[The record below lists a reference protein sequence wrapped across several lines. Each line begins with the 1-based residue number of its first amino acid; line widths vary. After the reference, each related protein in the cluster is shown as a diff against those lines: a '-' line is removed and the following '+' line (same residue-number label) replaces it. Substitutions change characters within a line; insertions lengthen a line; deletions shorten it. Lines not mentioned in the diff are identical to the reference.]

1 MEHVLQPARMKYLQG
16 PHIKRGPG
24 RAYGPLALEVELVSA
39 SHLEKEEPNEDE
51 KKEEKQDPDLASDL
65 EEEEEVEEEEGENDL
80 GDPAVLS
87 AVHNTQ
93 KGLLSSPGIKASGVL
108 GMSPASLHFQWQPAF
123 PSASSPTKYFGPP
136 LPSPDPPLLGSPS
149 TSWPLRLSFP
159 SHLTQLHPQH
169 QRILKQQQSSQPPSS
184 PAKEPWSQQPDP
196 YANLMSQ
203 KEKDW
208 VVKVQMVQL
217 QSENPRLDDYY
228 YQEYYQ
234 KLEKKQAEEERFGR
248 KTKVESL
255 KLVTPYIQ
263 KAETYESVVRIK
275 GSLGQ
280 VAVST
285 CFSPRRAIDAVPHGT
300 QEQETGAAGSQR
312 LQVLYRIE
320 KMFLQLLEIEEGQK
334 DVTSQPCDPEQQSNQ
349 AEKLFQ
355 ALKTHEQNDLE
366 EAADGFLQVL
376 SIRKGK
382 ALVAR
387 LLPFLPQ
394 DRAVSLLLTITRH
407 LPFLV
412 RRDVAD
418 QALQLLFN
426 PLSKCIS
433 HLTFQ
438 ELLQGLQGLMELP
451 PGCSERPVTV
461 VLQNQ
466 FGISLLYTLLSHG
479 EQLVSL
485 DSSLEEPNSGRTAW
499 TDMVVLTAWEIA
511 QMPTAS
517 LAEPLAFSS
526 NLLPLFCHH
535 VDKQLVQQLEARM
548 KFVWED
554 SHNSGTPTDKPRLLA
569 LSENYEL
576 LIYEFNLKD
585 GRCDATVLYSYSEET
600 LQKLIGDQN
609 VSISLLSLRIL
620 SFHSNRS
627 LLFINKCIVLHII
640 FPERNADI
648 RVLSCFTL
656 PLPAQTVDR
665 IIDTQLCRGILFVL
679 SSLGWIYIFD
689 IVDGRHVAHV
699 DLALH
704 QEDMC
709 NEQPQEPSTISSF
722 TSLKVSQ
729 DLDVIMIVSSS
740 NTAVALNL
748 NLYFRQHPGHLL
760 CERTLEDIPIE
771 GPKGI
776 DEDDP
781 VNSEYNMKLTK
792 FSFQVDR
799 SWKAQLSSLNE
810 TIKSSRLEDYC
821 CAPWF
826 QDILHL
832 ESTESGD
839 HRTCVPSWSFIL
851 QNVMHSQYNFPQKG
865 PSKTVDP
872 GRSWKRMRISEQEE
886 PFELT
891 CVSVTG
897 FTALFTWAVERTGCT
912 IALWDLETQG
922 MQYFSLGKRCIPVD
936 SSGSQQLCLVLTEN
950 GLSLVLFGLTQE
962 EFLNRLMIHGSAST
976 VDSLCHLNGW
986 GRCSIPIHALEAGIE
1001 NRQLDTVDFFLKSKE
1016 NLLNP
1021 SSKSSVP
1028 DQFDHFPSHLYLKHV
1043 EELTPALDLLC
1054 SAIRENDSETQSKH
1068 FSEQLLNLTLSF
1080 LNKQIKEL
1088 FIHNEELD
1096 EHLQKGVNIFTSYIN
1111 ELRTFLIKFPWKLT
1125 DAVDEYD
1132 VKENVPKVKESN
1144 IWEELSVE
1152 EVIADAILNNKI
1164 PEAQTFFRINSHSAQ
1179 RLEELIKIGLDLVF
1193 DSLKKNNV
1201 KEASELLKNMGFNVK
1216 DQLLKICFYTTDKNI
1231 RDFLVDILKEKKYF
1245 SEKDKG
1251 TVEFVHQVEKF
1262 YSGSFQEN
1270 MQIQSFP
1277 RYWIREQDFFK
1288 HKSVLD
1294 SFLNYDHKDK
1304 DKLNKQGHKIVLNW
1318 AHWWHRLT
1326 QESILLPRIS
1336 PEEYKSYS
1344 PEALWRYLTAR
1355 HDWVSIILWIGEFQT
1370 QNSYASLQQ
1379 NKWPPLTTDVM
1390 DQNTCCNNYMRN
1402 AILDKL
1408 ARNGIFL
1415 TSELEDFELFLLR
1428 LNRIGGVMQDSLPV
1442 QNYKSKEGW
1451 DFHSHFILYCL
1462 EYSLQHLLYV
1472 YLDYYKLSPPN
1483 CPFLE
1488 KKELHE
1494 AHPWFEFLV
1503 QCRQVSSNLTD
1514 PKLIFQASLANA
1526 QILIPSNQASIS
1538 SMLLEGH
1545 TLLALATTMYAPG
1558 GVSQVVQNEENE
1570 NCLKKVDPQLLKMAL
1585 TPYPKLKTALFP
1597 QYTAPTVL
1605 PSDITLYHLIQ
1616 SLLPFDPSRLFGWQS
1631 ANTLAIGDAVS
1642 QLPHFSSPDLVN
1654 KYAIVE
1660 RLNFA
1665 YYLHHGRPSF
1675 AFGTFLVQELTKSKT
1690 PKQLIQ
1696 QVGNEAYV
1704 LGLSSFHIPSIGAS
1718 CVCFLELLGLDS
1730 LKLRVDMK
1738 VANIILSYKCR
1749 NEDAQYNFI
1758 RESLAEKLSKLAV
1771 GEKATT
1777 EELLILLEEAIWN
1790 NIQQQEV
1797 KRLSSESSSQWALVV
1812 QFCRLHDMKL
1822 STSYL
1827 RECAKAN
1834 DWLQFIVH
1842 SQLHNY
1848 HPEEVKSLLQ
1858 YFSPVLQD
1866 HLRLAFENLPSVSN
1880 SRMDSDQVCNKF
1892 PQELQRKK
1900 EKTDFFEILLQC
1912 SEVPNSWC
1920 WLLAEAVEQQAPIL
1934 SVLASCLQ
1942 DASAIPC
1949 LCVWI
1954 ITSVEHSVAVEAM
1967 GHIQGT
1973 IEDHTWDLEDLS
1985 VIWRTLLTRQKSKT
1999 LIRGFQLFFKDSP
2012 LLLMMEMYELC
2023 MFFKNYKEAEAKLL
2037 EFQKSLE
2044 TLETATPR
2052 VHAIIPAPWLKE
2064 HVCFLLKLMLQQCRT
2079 QYELGKLLQLFVGI
2093 QHLFSDGPDVK
2104 KLCVLSQIL
2113 KDTSITINHVIITN
2127 YSLENFQHE
2136 CKSILEKLETDGQF
2150 ALARRVAELAE
2161 LPVDN
2166 LVIEEITQEMRA
2178 LKHIDQSSLKQARI
2192 DFWKKCHEN
2201 FKKNCI
2207 SSKAAS
2213 SFFSA
2218 QAFKACECPAEKG
2231 WSNTEERHLLLT
2243 LAGHWL
2249 SQEDPVPL
2257 EELEELEK
2265 QIWLCRITQHTLRG
2279 NQEEIEPRCSQHI
2292 STSGELS
2299 FDSLA
2304 SEFSFSKLPALNTS
2318 KYLKLNGLPSKDNC
2332 ENRLDWKEQASLNF
2346 LIGHL
2351 LDDGCVHEASRICR
2365 YFHFYNQDVALALH
2379 CRALASGE
2387 ASVDDM
2393 HPEMGAL
2400 LRSAELLEEEE
2411 ETGIPLRKVQSTS
2424 SLDSQS
2430 FVMLPPSDEVV
2441 THLETLT
2448 SKCLHGKN
2456 YCRQVL
2462 CLYELAKEL
2471 GCCYTDVAAQDGEA
2485 MLRAILASQQPDRC
2499 KRAQAFISTQGLEP
2513 DTVAELVAE
2522 EVTRELLTPSEGT
2535 GHKQI
2540 TPTEESQSFL
2550 QLTTLCQDRTLLGM
2564 KLLDKI
2570 SSVPH
2575 GALSCTTE
2583 LLILAHHCF
2592 TLTCHMEGIIRV
2604 LQAARLLTDNHLA
2617 PSEEYG
2623 LVVRLLTGIG
2633 RYNEMTYIFD
2643 LLHKKHYFEVLMRKK
2658 LDPSGTLKTAL
2669 LDYIKRCRPGDS
2681 EKHNMIALCF
2691 SMCREIGENHEAAAC
2706 IQLKLIE
2713 SQPWEDSLKDGHQLK
2728 QLLLKALTLMLDAAE
2743 SYAKDSCVRQALH
2756 CHRLTKLITLQ
2767 IHFLN
2772 TGQNT
2777 MLINLGRHRL
2787 MDCIMALPRFYQAS
2801 IVAEAYDFVPDWA
2814 EILYQQVILK
2824 GDFNYLE
2831 EFKQQ
2836 RLLRSSIFEEIS
2848 MKCKHHQPTDLVV
2861 KNLKKLLTYCED
2873 VYLYYKLAYEHKFY
2887 DVVNVLLKDPQTG
2900 CCLKDM
2906 LAG

>member
-1 MEHVLQPARMKYLQG
+1 MPGTPLTQVTGSGGRIKMAAGEAAARAAGCSSCGAETMERVLPMLLVPVPVEAT
-16 PHIKRGPG
+16 G
-24 RAYGPLALEVELVSA
+24 R
-39 SHLEKEEPNEDE
+39 
-51 KKEEKQDPDLASDL
+51 
-65 EEEEEVEEEEGENDL
+65 L
-80 GDPAVLS
+80 GSRAQL
-87 AVHNTQ
+87 HREQ
-93 KGLLSSPGIKASGVL
+93 EVL
-108 GMSPASLHFQWQPAF
+108 GSL
-123 PSASSPTKYFGPP
+123 T
-136 LPSPDPPLLGSPS
+136 
-149 TSWPLRLSFP
+149 
-159 SHLTQLHPQH
+159 
-169 QRILKQQQSSQPPSS
+169 
-184 PAKEPWSQQPDP
+184 
-196 YANLMSQ
+196 
-203 KEKDW
+203 
-208 VVKVQMVQL
+208 
-217 QSENPRLDDYY
+217 
-228 YQEYYQ
+228 
-234 KLEKKQAEEERFGR
+234 
-248 KTKVESL
+248 
-255 KLVTPYIQ
+255 
-263 KAETYESVVRIK
+263 
-275 GSLGQ
+275 
-280 VAVST
+280 
-285 CFSPRRAIDAVPHGT
+285 
-300 QEQETGAAGSQR
+300 AAGS
-312 LQVLYRIE
+312 
-320 KMFLQLLEIEEGQK
+320 
-334 DVTSQPCDPEQQSNQ
+334 
-349 AEKLFQ
+349 
-355 ALKTHEQNDLE
+355 
-366 EAADGFLQVL
+366 LQVL
-376 SIRKGK
+376 SLAPGGRSGG
-382 ALVAR
+382 ACCLNG
-387 LLPFLPQ
+387 PF
-394 DRAVSLLLTITRH
+394 RH
-407 LPFLV
+407 F
-412 RRDVAD
+412 
-418 QALQLLFN
+418 
-426 PLSKCIS
+426 I
-433 HLTFQ
+433 
-438 ELLQGLQGLMELP
+438 
-451 PGCSERPVTV
+451 
-461 VLQNQ
+461 
-466 FGISLLYTLLSHG
+466 
-479 EQLVSL
+479 
-485 DSSLEEPNSGRTAW
+485 
-499 TDMVVLTAWEIA
+499 
-511 QMPTAS
+511 
-517 LAEPLAFSS
+517 
-526 NLLPLFCHH
+526 
-535 VDKQLVQQLEARM
+535 
-548 KFVWED
+548 WED
-554 SHNSGTPTDKPRLLA
+554 SHNGSSPTDKPKLLA

-576 LIYEFNLKD
+576 FIYEFNLKD
-585 GRCDATVLYSYSEET
+585 GRCDATILYSCSEET
-600 LQKLIGDQN
+600 LQKLIEDQN
-609 VSISLLSLRIL
+609 
-620 SFHSNRS
+620 
-627 LLFINKCIVLHII
+627 IN
-640 FPERNADI
+640 
-648 RVLSCFTL
+648 
-656 PLPAQTVDR
+656 
-665 IIDTQLCRGILFVL
+665 
-679 SSLGWIYIFD
+679 IFD

-709 NEQPQEPSTISSF
+709 NEQQQEPAKISSF

-729 DLDVIMIVSSS
+729 DLDVVVIVSSFNS
-740 NTAVALNL
+740 AVALNL

-771 GPKGI
+771 GPEGI

-781 VNSEYNMKLTK
+781 VNSDYNMKLTK

-810 TIKSSRLEDYC
+810 IIKSSKWEVPC

-826 QDILHL
+826 QNILHL
-832 ESTESGD
+832 ESPESGY
-839 HRTCVPSWSFIL
+839 HSTSTPGWAFIP
-851 QNVMHSQYNFPQKG
+851 QDEMHSHYKFPQKDHANTG
-865 PSKTVDP
+865 DP
-872 GRSWKRMRISEQEE
+872 GRSWKIMNISELKE
-886 PFELT
+886 PVELT
-891 CVSVTG
+891 CMSVTG
-897 FTALFTWAVERTGCT
+897 FSVLFTWAVEKMGCT
-912 IALWDLETQG
+912 IVLWDLETQG
-922 MQYFSLGKRCIPVD
+922 IQCFSLGKRCIPID
-936 SSGSQQLCLVLTEN
+936 MSGDQQLCLVLTEN
-950 GLSLVLFGLTQE
+950 GLSLILFGLTQE

-1028 DQFDHFPSHLYLKHV
+1028 DQFDDFPSHLYLRNV
-1043 EELTPALDLLC
+1043 EKLTPALDLLC
-1054 SAIRENDSETQSKH
+1054 SAIRESDSETQSKH

-1088 FIHNEELD
+1088 FVHNEELD
-1096 EHLQKGVNIFTSYIN
+1096 EHLQKGVNILTSYIN
-1111 ELRTFLIKFPWKLT
+1111 ELRTFMIKFPWKIV
-1125 DAVDEYD
+1125 DPVDEYD
-1132 VKENVPKVKESN
+1132 VSENVLKVRESDT
-1144 IWEELSVE
+1144 WEKLSIE
-1152 EVIADAILNNKI
+1152 EVIANAILNNKI
-1164 PEAQTFFRINSHSAQ
+1164 PEAQTFFRINNHSAQ
-1179 RLEELIKIGLDLVF
+1179 RLEELIRIGLNLVF
-1193 DSLKKNNV
+1193 DCLKKNNI
-1201 KEASELLKNMGFNVK
+1201 KEASELLKNMGFDVK

-1231 RDFLVDILKEKKYF
+1231 RDFLVEILKEKNYF
-1245 SEKDKG
+1245 SENEKRTID
-1251 TVEFVHQVEKF
+1251 FVHQVEKF
-1262 YSGSFQEN
+1262 YSGHFQEN
-1270 MQIQSFP
+1270 VQIQSFT
-1277 RYWIREQDFFK
+1277 RYWIKEQDFFK

-1294 SFLNYDHKDK
+1294 SLLKYDPKDK
-1304 DKLNKQGHKIVLNW
+1304 FNKQDHRIVLNW
-1318 AHWWHRLT
+1318 AQWWNQLT

-1336 PEEYKSYS
+1336 PEEYKSCS
-1344 PEALWRYLTAR
+1344 PEALWSYLTAH
-1355 HDWVSIILWIGEFQT
+1355 HDWSSISLWIEEFQA
-1370 QNSYASLQQ
+1370 QNSCVLLQQ
-1379 NKWPPLTTDVM
+1379 NKWPLLTVDVI

-1402 AILDKL
+1402 EILDQL

-1415 TSELEDFELFLLR
+1415 QSELEDFELFLLR
-1428 LNRIGGVMQDSLPV
+1428 LNRIGGVMQDALPI
-1442 QNYKSKEGW
+1442 QNYRSKEGW

-1462 EYSLQHLLYV
+1462 EHGLQYPLYV
-1472 YLDYYKLSPPN
+1472 YLDFYKLSPAN

-1494 AHPWFEFLV
+1494 THPWFEFLV

-1526 QILIPSNQASIS
+1526 QILIPSNQASVS

-1558 GVSQVVQNEENE
+1558 GVSQVVQDDENE
-1570 NCLKKVDPQLLKMAL
+1570 TCLKKVDPQLLKMAL

-1597 QYTAPTVL
+1597 QYTTSNVL
-1605 PSDITLYHLIQ
+1605 PPDITLYHLIQ
-1616 SLLPFDPSRLFGWQS
+1616 SLLPFDSSRLFGWQS

-1642 QLPHFSSPDLVN
+1642 HLPHFSSPDLVN
-1654 KYAIVE
+1654 KYAIME

-1665 YYLHHGRPSF
+1665 YYLQHGRPSF

-1704 LGLSSFHIPSIGAS
+1704 LGLSSFYIPSVGAA

-1738 VANIILSYKCR
+1738 VANIILNYKCR
-1749 NEDAQYNFI
+1749 NEDVQYSCI
-1758 RESLAEKLSKLAV
+1758 REALVEKLSKLAV
-1771 GEKATT
+1771 GEKATI
-1777 EELLILLEEAIWN
+1777 EELLILLEEGIWN
-1790 NIQQQEV
+1790 NIQQQEI
-1797 KRLSSESSSQWALVV
+1797 KRLSSESSSQWALAV
-1812 QFCRLHDMKL
+1812 QFCRLHNVKL

-1834 DWLQFIVH
+1834 DWLQFIIH
-1842 SQLHNY
+1842 SQLYNY
-1848 HPEEVKSLLQ
+1848 HPAEVKSLLQ

-1866 HLRLAFENLPSVSN
+1866 HLRLAFENLTSVSK
-1880 SRMDSDQVCNKF
+1880 SKMDSGEVCSRS
-1892 PQELQRKK
+1892 PQELQRNK
-1900 EKTDFFEILLQC
+1900 EEMADFFQVLLQC
-1912 SEVPNSWC
+1912 SEEPNPWC
-1920 WLLAEAVEQQAPIL
+1920 WLLAEAMKQQAPIL

-1942 DASAIPC
+1942 DASTIPC

-1954 ITSVEHSVAVEAM
+1954 ITSVEDSVAAEATE
-1967 GHIQGT
+1967 HIQGSVEGH
-1973 IEDHTWDLEDLS
+1973 IWDLQDLS

-2037 EFQKSLE
+2037 EFQKSFE
-2044 TLETATPR
+2044 TVETAATR
-2052 VHAIIPAPWLKE
+2052 VHTTIPAPWLRE
-2064 HVCFLLKLMLQQCRT
+2064 QVCFLLKLMLQQCGT

-2093 QHLFSDGPDVK
+2093 ENFFSDGPDVK
-2104 KLCVLSQIL
+2104 KLCVLSEIL
-2113 KDTSITINHVIITN
+2113 KDTSIAINHVIISSH
-2127 YSLENFQHE
+2127 SLENFQHE
-2136 CKSILEKLETDGQF
+2136 CTSILEKLAMEGQF

-2166 LVIEEITQEMRA
+2166 LVIEEMTQEMQT
-2178 LKHIDQSSLKQARI
+2178 LKHIDQWSLKQARI

-2201 FKKNCI
+2201 FKKNSI

-2218 QAFKACECPAEKG
+2218 QAPECPTEEG
-2231 WSNTEERHLLLT
+2231 RSSSEERHLLLT
-2243 LAGHWL
+2243 LAAHWL
-2249 SQEDPVPL
+2249 AQEDLVPVA
-2257 EELEELEK
+2257 ELEELEK
-2265 QIWLCRITQHTLRG
+2265 QIWLCRITQHTLREK
-2279 NQEEIEPRCSQHI
+2279 QEQVELGFSQQI

-2299 FDSLA
+2299 FDGIASKFSLSMLA
-2304 SEFSFSKLPALNTS
+2304 VLNTS
-2318 KYLKLNGLPSKDNC
+2318 KYLELSGFPSKETCDSG
-2332 ENRLDWKEQASLNF
+2332 LDWKEQESLNF

-2351 LDDGCVHEASRICR
+2351 LDDGFVHEASRVCR
-2365 YFHFYNQDVALALH
+2365 YFHFYNQDVALVLH

-2387 ASVDDM
+2387 ASVDDL
-2393 HPEMGAL
+2393 HPEIHAL
-2400 LRSAELLEEEE
+2400 LQSAEPLEEEE
-2411 ETGIPLRKVQSTS
+2411 AGIPLRKVQSSS

-2441 THLETLT
+2441 TNLETLT

-2471 GCCYTDVAAQDGEA
+2471 GCSYTDVASQDGEA

-2499 KRAQAFISTQGLEP
+2499 KRAQAFISTQGLEA

-2522 EVTRELLTPSEGT
+2522 EVTRELLTPPEGT
-2535 GHKQI
+2535 GHQQMFA
-2540 TPTEESQSFL
+2540 PAEESRTFL
-2550 QLTTLCQDRTLLGM
+2550 QLTTLCQDRTLVGM

-2575 GALSCTTE
+2575 GELSCTTE

-2604 LQAARLLTDNHLA
+2604 LQAARLLTDKHLA
-2617 PSEEYG
+2617 PNEEYG
-2623 LVVRLLTGIG
+2623 LMVRLLTGIG

-2658 LDPSGTLKTAL
+2658 LDPSGSLKTAL

-2691 SMCREIGENHEAAAC
+2691 SMCREIGENHEAAAR

-2713 SQPWEDSLKDGHQLK
+2713 SQPWEDSLKDGHHLK

-2743 SYAKDSCVRQALH
+2743 SYAKDSCVRQAQH

-2787 MDCIMALPRFYQAS
+2787 MDCILALPRFYQAS

-2848 MKCKHHQPTDLVV
+2848 KKYKQHQPTDTAV

-2887 DVVNVLLKDPQTG
+2887 DIVNVLLKDPQTG

>member
-108 GMSPASLHFQWQPAF
+108 GMSPASLHFQWQTPDYLVPLPFQPAF

-300 QEQETGAAGSQR
+300 QEQ
-312 LQVLYRIE
+312 
-320 KMFLQLLEIEEGQK
+320 MFLQLLEIEEGQK

>member
-1 MEHVLQPARMKYLQG
+1 MAAVKSSGSSAAGGTCSPKAMERVLPMLLVPVPAEATGRMG
-16 PHIKRGPG
+16 P
-24 RAYGPLALEVELVSA
+24 RAQMHREQE
-39 SHLEKEEPNEDE
+39 
-51 KKEEKQDPDLASDL
+51 
-65 EEEEEVEEEEGENDL
+65 
-80 GDPAVLS
+80 
-87 AVHNTQ
+87 
-93 KGLLSSPGIKASGVL
+93 VL
-108 GMSPASLHFQWQPAF
+108 GSL
-123 PSASSPTKYFGPP
+123 T
-136 LPSPDPPLLGSPS
+136 
-149 TSWPLRLSFP
+149 
-159 SHLTQLHPQH
+159 
-169 QRILKQQQSSQPPSS
+169 
-184 PAKEPWSQQPDP
+184 
-196 YANLMSQ
+196 
-203 KEKDW
+203 
-208 VVKVQMVQL
+208 
-217 QSENPRLDDYY
+217 
-228 YQEYYQ
+228 
-234 KLEKKQAEEERFGR
+234 
-248 KTKVESL
+248 
-255 KLVTPYIQ
+255 
-263 KAETYESVVRIK
+263 
-275 GSLGQ
+275 
-280 VAVST
+280 
-285 CFSPRRAIDAVPHGT
+285 
-300 QEQETGAAGSQR
+300 AAGS
-312 LQVLYRIE
+312 
-320 KMFLQLLEIEEGQK
+320 
-334 DVTSQPCDPEQQSNQ
+334 
-349 AEKLFQ
+349 
-355 ALKTHEQNDLE
+355 
-366 EAADGFLQVL
+366 LQVL
-376 SIRKGK
+376 SLAPGGRGGGGCC
-382 ALVAR
+382 LDG
-387 LLPFLPQ
+387 PF
-394 DRAVSLLLTITRH
+394 RH
-407 LPFLV
+407 
-412 RRDVAD
+412 
-418 QALQLLFN
+418 
-426 PLSKCIS
+426 
-433 HLTFQ
+433 
-438 ELLQGLQGLMELP
+438 
-451 PGCSERPVTV
+451 
-461 VLQNQ
+461 
-466 FGISLLYTLLSHG
+466 
-479 EQLVSL
+479 
-485 DSSLEEPNSGRTAW
+485 
-499 TDMVVLTAWEIA
+499 
-511 QMPTAS
+511 
-517 LAEPLAFSS
+517 
-526 NLLPLFCHH
+526 
-535 VDKQLVQQLEARM
+535 
-548 KFVWED
+548 FVWED
-554 SHNSGTPTDKPRLLA
+554 SHNRGTPTDKPRLLA

-576 LIYEFNLKD
+576 LIYEFDLKD
-585 GRCDATVLYSYSEET
+585 GRCDGTILYSYSEET
-600 LQKLIGDQN
+600 LQKLIEDQN
-609 VSISLLSLRIL
+609 ISISLLSLRIL
-620 SFHSNRS
+620 SFHDNTS
-627 LLFINKCIVLHII
+627 LLFINKCIVLRII
-640 FPERNADI
+640 FPERDAEI
-648 RVLSCFTL
+648 RVLNCFTL

-689 IVDGRHVAHV
+689 IVEGTQVAHV

-709 NEQPQEPSTISSF
+709 NEQQQEPAKMSSF

-729 DLDVIMIVSSS
+729 DLDVVVIVSSS
-740 NTAVALNL
+740 NSAIALNL

-760 CERTLEDIPIE
+760 CERTRADIPVE
-771 GPKGI
+771 GPAGI

-781 VNSEYNMKLTK
+781 VNSDYSMKLTK

-810 TIKSSRLEDYC
+810 AIKNSKWEVSH

-832 ESTESGD
+832 ESLESNN
-839 HRTCVPSWSFIL
+839 HSTSVPSWAFTPQDI
-851 QNVMHSQYNFPQKG
+851 MRSQYNLSQKDHA
-865 PSKTVDP
+865 KTSDP
-872 GRSWKRMRISEQEE
+872 GRAWKIMHISEQEE
-886 PFELT
+886 PIDLR
-891 CVSVTG
+891 CVSATG
-897 FTALFTWAVERTGCT
+897 FTALFTWTVERMGCT
-912 IALWDLETQG
+912 VVLWDLETQG
-922 MQYFSLGKRCIPVD
+922 IQCFSLGQKCIPVD
-936 SSGSQQLCLVLTEN
+936 SSGDQQLCLILTEN
-950 GLSLVLFGLTQE
+950 GLSLILFGLTQE

-976 VDSLCHLNGW
+976 VDLLCHLNGW

-1021 SSKSSVP
+1021 SSKSCVP
-1028 DQFDHFPSHLYLKHV
+1028 DQFDHFPSHLYLRNV

-1054 SAIRENDSETQSKH
+1054 SAIRESDSETQSKN
-1068 FSEQLLNLTLSF
+1068 FSEQLLSLTLSF

-1088 FIHNEELD
+1088 FVHNEELD
-1096 EHLQKGVNIFTSYIN
+1096 GHLQKGVSILTSYIN
-1111 ELRTFLIKFPWKLT
+1111 ELRTFMIKFPWKLT
-1125 DAVDEYD
+1125 DAVDKYD
-1132 VKENVPKVKESN
+1132 VNENVPKVKDST
-1144 IWEELSVE
+1144 IWEKLSVE

-1179 RLEELIKIGLDLVF
+1179 RLEELIRIGLDLVF
-1193 DSLKKNNV
+1193 DNLKKNNV

-1231 RDFLVDILKEKKYF
+1231 RDFLVEILKEKNYF
-1245 SEKDKG
+1245 SEKEKRTID
-1251 TVEFVHQVEKF
+1251 FVHQVEKF
-1262 YSGSFQEN
+1262 YSEQLQEN

-1277 RYWIREQDFFK
+1277 RYWIKEHDFFK

-1294 SFLNYDHKDK
+1294 SFLKYDQKDTFS
-1304 DKLNKQGHKIVLNW
+1304 KQNHRIALNW
-1318 AHWWHRLT
+1318 AQWWKQLT
-1326 QESILLPRIS
+1326 QDSILLPRIN
-1336 PEEYKSYS
+1336 PEEYKSCS
-1344 PEALWRYLTAR
+1344 PKALWRYLTAR
-1355 HDWVSIILWIGEFQT
+1355 HDWLNIISWIGEFQA

-1379 NKWPPLTTDVM
+1379 NKWPPLTVDVI
-1390 DQNTCCNNYMRN
+1390 DQNTCCNDDMRN
-1402 AILDKL
+1402 KILDEL

-1428 LNRIGGVMQDSLPV
+1428 LNRIGGVMQDTLPV
-1442 QNYKSKEGW
+1442 QNYRSKEGW

-1462 EYSLQHLLYV
+1462 EHNLQYPLFV
-1472 YLDYYKLSPPN
+1472 YLDCYKLSPTN

-1494 AHPWFEFLV
+1494 AYPWFEFLV

-1526 QILIPSNQASIS
+1526 QILIPSNQASVS

-1597 QYTAPTVL
+1597 QYTAPSVL
-1605 PSDITLYHLIQ
+1605 PPDITLYHLIQ
-1616 SLLPFDPSRLFGWQS
+1616 SLLPFDASRLFGWQS
-1631 ANTLAIGDAVS
+1631 ANTLAIGDAS
-1642 QLPHFSSPDLVN
+1642 SHLPHFSSPDLVN

-1665 YYLHHGRPSF
+1665 YYLYHGRPSF

-1690 PKQLIQ
+1690 PKQLVQ

-1704 LGLSSFHIPSIGAS
+1704 LGLSSFYIPSIGAA
-1718 CVCFLELLGLDS
+1718 CVCFLEMLGLDS

-1758 RESLAEKLSKLAV
+1758 RESIAEKLSKLAA
-1771 GEKATT
+1771 GEKATK
-1777 EELLILLEEAIWN
+1777 EELLVLLEEGVWN
-1790 NIQQQEV
+1790 SIQQQEIQ
-1797 KRLSSESSSQWALVV
+1797 RLSSESSSQWALVV
-1812 QFCRLHDMKL
+1812 QFCGLHNMKL

-1834 DWLQFIVH
+1834 DWLQFIIH

-1866 HLRLAFENLPSVSN
+1866 HLSLAFENLPSVSN
-1880 SRMDSDQVCNKF
+1880 SRMDSDQFCNRSL
-1892 PQELQRKK
+1892 QELQRSK
-1900 EKTDFFEILLQC
+1900 EEMTDLFEILLQS
-1912 SEVPNSWC
+1912 SEEPNSWC
-1920 WLLAEAVEQQAPIL
+1920 WLLAEALKQQAPIL

-1949 LCVWI
+1949 LCVWV
-1954 ITSVEHSVAVEAM
+1954 ITSVEDSVAAEAM
-1967 GHIQGT
+1967 GHIQGSM
-1973 IEDHTWDLEDLS
+1973 ESHTWDLEDLS

-2023 MFFKNYKEAEAKLL
+2023 MFFKNYKEAEVKLL

-2044 TLETATPR
+2044 TLETATIR
-2052 VHAIIPAPWLKE
+2052 VHTVIPVPWLKE
-2064 HVCFLLKLMLQQCRT
+2064 QACFLLRLMLQQCRT

-2093 QHLFSDGPDVK
+2093 EHLFCDGPDVK

-2113 KDTSITINHVIITN
+2113 KDTSIAINHVIITS

-2136 CKSILEKLETDGQF
+2136 CRSILEKLETNGQF

-2166 LVIEEITQEMRA
+2166 LVIEEITQEMQTLR
-2178 LKHIDQSSLKQARI
+2178 HTDQWSLKQARI

-2201 FKKNCI
+2201 FKKNSI
-2207 SSKAAS
+2207 SSKAAT

-2218 QAFKACECPAEKG
+2218 QALMACEYPTEAG
-2231 WSNTEERHLLLT
+2231 QSSIEERRLLLT

-2249 SQEDPVPL
+2249 AQEDPVPV
-2257 EELEELEK
+2257 EKLEELEK
-2265 QIWLCRITQHTLRG
+2265 QIWLCRIIQHTLRG
-2279 NQEEIEPRCSQHI
+2279 NQEETVPRFSQQI

-2299 FDSLA
+2299 FDTLA
-2304 SEFSFSKLPALNTS
+2304 SEFSFSKLAALNTS
-2318 KYLKLNGLPSKDNC
+2318 KYLELSGLPSKETC
-2332 ENRLDWKEQASLNF
+2332 KNRLDWKEQESLNF
-2346 LIGHL
+2346 LIGRL
-2351 LDDGCVHEASRICR
+2351 LDDGCVHEASRVCR
-2365 YFHFYNQDVALALH
+2365 YFHFYNQDVALVLH

-2387 ASVDDM
+2387 ATVDDL
-2393 HPEMGAL
+2393 HPEIHSL
-2400 LRSAELLEEEE
+2400 LQSAELLEEEE
-2411 ETGIPLRKVQSTS
+2411 PRLPLRKVPSTS
-2424 SLDSQS
+2424 SMDSQS
-2430 FVMLPPSDEVV
+2430 FVMLPPIDEVV
-2441 THLETLT
+2441 TNLGTLI
-2448 SKCLHGKN
+2448 SRCFHGKN

-2462 CLYELAKEL
+2462 CLYELSKEL
-2471 GCCYTDVAAQDGEA
+2471 GCSYTHVAAQGGEA
-2485 MLRAILASQQPDRC
+2485 VLRAILTSQQPDRC

-2522 EVTRELLTPSEGT
+2522 EVTRELLSPSEGA
-2535 GHKQI
+2535 GHKQMF
-2540 TPTEESQSFL
+2540 TPAEESQTFL
-2550 QLTTLCQDRTLLGM
+2550 QLTTLCQDRTLVGM

-2575 GALSCTTE
+2575 GELSCTTE

-2617 PSEEYG
+2617 PNEEYG

-2691 SMCREIGENHEAAAC
+2691 SMCREIGENHEAAAR

-2713 SQPWEDSLKDGHQLK
+2713 SQPWEESLKDGHQLK

-2756 CHRLTKLITLQ
+2756 CHQLTKLLTLQ

-2777 MLINLGRHRL
+2777 MLINLTRPRL
-2787 MDCIMALPRFYQAS
+2787 MDCITALPRFYQAS

-2814 EILYQQVILK
+2814 EVLYQQVILK

-2848 MKCKHHQPTDLVV
+2848 EKYKQQQPTDTVV

>member
-1 MEHVLQPARMKYLQG
+1 MAT
-16 PHIKRGPG
+16 
-24 RAYGPLALEVELVSA
+24 
-39 SHLEKEEPNEDE
+39 EKG
-51 KKEEKQDPDLASDL
+51 A
-65 EEEEEVEEEEGENDL
+65 
-80 GDPAVLS
+80 
-87 AVHNTQ
+87 
-93 KGLLSSPGIKASGVL
+93 
-108 GMSPASLHFQWQPAF
+108 
-123 PSASSPTKYFGPP
+123 
-136 LPSPDPPLLGSPS
+136 GS
-149 TSWPLRLSFP
+149 
-159 SHLTQLHPQH
+159 
-169 QRILKQQQSSQPPSS
+169 
-184 PAKEPWSQQPDP
+184 
-196 YANLMSQ
+196 
-203 KEKDW
+203 
-208 VVKVQMVQL
+208 
-217 QSENPRLDDYY
+217 
-228 YQEYYQ
+228 
-234 KLEKKQAEEERFGR
+234 
-248 KTKVESL
+248 
-255 KLVTPYIQ
+255 
-263 KAETYESVVRIK
+263 
-275 GSLGQ
+275 
-280 VAVST
+280 
-285 CFSPRRAIDAVPHGT
+285 
-300 QEQETGAAGSQR
+300 GAAGGSFTAAAMGR
-312 LQVLYRIE
+312 VLRVLLVPVPAE
-320 KMFLQLLEIEEGQK
+320 ATGCLGARAQLHK
-334 DVTSQPCDPEQQSNQ
+334 EQEVLGS
-349 AEKLFQ
+349 L
-355 ALKTHEQNDLE
+355 T
-366 EAADGFLQVL
+366 AAGSLQVL
-376 SIRKGK
+376 SLAPGGRGGGGC
-382 ALVAR
+382 R
-387 LLPFLPQ
+387 LDGPF
-394 DRAVSLLLTITRH
+394 RH
-407 LPFLV
+407 
-412 RRDVAD
+412 
-418 QALQLLFN
+418 
-426 PLSKCIS
+426 
-433 HLTFQ
+433 
-438 ELLQGLQGLMELP
+438 
-451 PGCSERPVTV
+451 
-461 VLQNQ
+461 
-466 FGISLLYTLLSHG
+466 
-479 EQLVSL
+479 
-485 DSSLEEPNSGRTAW
+485 
-499 TDMVVLTAWEIA
+499 
-511 QMPTAS
+511 
-517 LAEPLAFSS
+517 
-526 NLLPLFCHH
+526 
-535 VDKQLVQQLEARM
+535 
-548 KFVWED
+548 FVWED

-569 LSENYEL
+569 LSDSYEL
-576 LIYEFNLKD
+576 LIYEFNLKN
-585 GRCDATVLYSYSEET
+585 GRCDATILYSYSEET
-600 LQKLIGDQN
+600 LQKLIEDQN
-609 VSISLLSLRIL
+609 ISISLLSLRIL
-620 SFHSNRS
+620 SFHNNTS
-627 LLFINKCIVLHII
+627 LLFINKCIVLHIV
-640 FPERNADI
+640 FSERDAEI

-656 PLPAQTVDR
+656 PLPAQAVER
-665 IIDTQLCRGILFVL
+665 IIDVQLCRGVLFLL

-689 IVDGRHVAHV
+689 IVDGTHVAHV

-704 QEDMC
+704 EEDMY
-709 NEQPQEPSTISSF
+709 NEQQQEPAKISSF

-729 DLDVIMIVSSS
+729 DLDVVVIVSSS
-740 NTAVALNL
+740 NSVIALNL
-748 NLYFRQHPGHLL
+748 NLYFRKHPGHLL

-781 VNSEYNMKLTK
+781 ANSDYNMKLTK
-792 FSFQVDR
+792 FSFQVNR

-810 TIKSSRLEDYC
+810 TIKSSKLEVSH

-832 ESTESGD
+832 EPPESGNYG
-839 HRTCVPSWSFIL
+839 TSVPSWAFIP
-851 QNVMHSQYNFPQKG
+851 QGIMGSQYNFPQKDHT
-865 PSKTVDP
+865 KTSDP
-872 GRSWKRMRISEQEE
+872 RRSWKIMHISEQEE
-886 PFELT
+886 PIKLK

-897 FTALFTWAVERTGCT
+897 FTALFTWKVERMGCT
-912 IALWDLETQG
+912 IVLWDLETQG
-922 MQYFSLGKRCIPVD
+922 MQCFPLGKKCIPVD
-936 SSGSQQLCLVLTEN
+936 RSGDQQLCLVLTEN
-950 GLSLVLFGLTQE
+950 GLSLILFGLTQE

-1028 DQFDHFPSHLYLKHV
+1028 DQLDHFSSHLYLRNV

-1054 SAIRENDSETQSKH
+1054 SAIRESDSETQSKN

-1080 LNKQIKEL
+1080 LNRQIKEL

-1096 EHLQKGVNIFTSYIN
+1096 EHLQKGANILTSYIN
-1111 ELRTFLIKFPWKLT
+1111 ELRTFMIKFPWKLT

-1132 VKENVPKVKESN
+1132 VNENVPRVKESSM
-1144 IWEELSVE
+1144 WEKLSTE
-1152 EVIADAILNNKI
+1152 EVITNAILNNKI
-1164 PEAQTFFRINSHSAQ
+1164 PEAQTFFRINCHSAQ
-1179 RLEELIKIGLDLVF
+1179 RLEELIRIGLDLVF
-1193 DSLKKNNV
+1193 DNLKKNNI
-1201 KEASELLKNMGFNVK
+1201 KEASELLKNMGFDVK
-1216 DQLLKICFYTTDKNI
+1216 DQLLKICFYTADKNI
-1231 RDFLVDILKEKKYF
+1231 RDFLVEILKEKDYF
-1245 SEKDKG
+1245 SEKEKRTID
-1251 TVEFVHQVEKF
+1251 FVHQVEKF
-1262 YSGSFQEN
+1262 YSGHFQEN
-1270 MQIQSFP
+1270 TQIQSFP
-1277 RYWIREQDFFK
+1277 RYWIKEDDFFK

-1294 SFLNYDHKDK
+1294 SFLEYDHKDK
-1304 DKLNKQGHKIVLNW
+1304 FNKQDHRIVLNW
-1318 AHWWHRLT
+1318 AQWWNHIT

-1355 HDWVSIILWIGEFQT
+1355 HDWLSIIMWIGEFQT
-1370 QNSYASLQQ
+1370 QNSCASLQQ
-1379 NKWPPLTTDVM
+1379 NKWPPLTVDVI
-1390 DQNTCCNNYMRN
+1390 DHNTCCNNYMRN
-1402 AILDKL
+1402 EILDKL
-1408 ARNGIFL
+1408 AR
-1415 TSELEDFELFLLR
+1415 
-1428 LNRIGGVMQDSLPV
+1428 
-1442 QNYKSKEGW
+1442 
-1451 DFHSHFILYCL
+1451 
-1462 EYSLQHLLYV
+1462 
-1472 YLDYYKLSPPN
+1472 LSPPI

-1494 AHPWFEFLV
+1494 AHSWFEFLV

-1514 PKLIFQASLANA
+1514 PKLMFQASLANA
-1526 QILIPSNQASIS
+1526 RILIPSNQASVS

-1597 QYTAPTVL
+1597 QYTAPSVL
-1605 PSDITLYHLIQ
+1605 PPDITLYHLLQ

-1631 ANTLAIGDAVS
+1631 ANTLAIGDAS
-1642 QLPHFSSPDLVN
+1642 SHLPHFSSPDLVN

-1696 QVGNEAYV
+1696 QIGNEAYV
-1704 LGLSSFHIPSIGAS
+1704 LGLSSFHIPSIGAA

-1738 VANIILSYKCR
+1738 AANIILSYKCR
-1749 NEDAQYNFI
+1749 NEDAPYSFI
-1758 RESLAEKLSKLAV
+1758 RESLAEKLSKLAA
-1771 GEKATT
+1771 GEKATV
-1777 EELLILLEEAIWN
+1777 EELLVLLEEGVWN
-1790 NIQQQEV
+1790 SIQQQET

-1812 QFCRLHDMKL
+1812 QFCRLHNMKL

-1827 RECAKAN
+1827 TECAKGN
-1834 DWLQFIVH
+1834 DWLQFIIH

-1866 HLRLAFENLPSVSN
+1866 HLRLAFENLPSASN
-1880 SRMDSDQVCNKF
+1880 SGMDNDQVYNKS
-1892 PQELQRKK
+1892 PQELQRNK
-1900 EKTDFFEILLQC
+1900 ERMTDFFKILLQC
-1912 SEVPNSWC
+1912 PEEPNSWC
-1920 WLLAEAVEQQAPIL
+1920 WLLAEAVKQQAPIL

-1942 DASAIPC
+1942 DASTIPC

-1954 ITSVEHSVAVEAM
+1954 ITSVEDSVAAEAM
-1967 GHIQGT
+1967 GHIQGSL
-1973 IEDHTWDLEDLS
+1973 EGHTWDLEDLS
-1985 VIWRTLLTRQKSKT
+1985 VIWRMLLSRQKSKT

-2037 EFQKSLE
+2037 EFQKNLE
-2044 TLETATPR
+2044 TLETAATR
-2052 VHAIIPAPWLKE
+2052 VHTIIPAPWLKE
-2064 HVCFLLKLMLQQCRT
+2064 QVCFLLKLMLQQCRT
-2079 QYELGKLLQLFVGI
+2079 QYELGKLLQLFVGVE
-2093 QHLFSDGPDVK
+2093 HLFPDGPDVK

-2113 KDTSITINHVIITN
+2113 KDTSIAINHVIITS

-2136 CKSILEKLETDGQF
+2136 CRSILEKLEADGQF
-2150 ALARRVAELAE
+2150 ALAKRVAELAE

-2166 LVIEEITQEMRA
+2166 LVIEEITQEMQT
-2178 LKHIDQSSLKQARI
+2178 LKHIDQWSLKQAKI
-2192 DFWKKCHEN
+2192 DFWKKCHES
-2201 FKKNCI
+2201 FKKNSI

-2218 QAFKACECPAEKG
+2218 QALVACEYSTVEG
-2231 WSNTEERHLLLT
+2231 QSSIEERHLLLT

-2249 SQEDPVPL
+2249 AQEDLVPVDKL
-2257 EELEELEK
+2257 EELET

-2279 NQEEIEPRCSQHI
+2279 NQEEIEPRFSQQI

-2304 SEFSFSKLPALNTS
+2304 SEFSFSKLAALNTS
-2318 KYLKLNGLPSKDNC
+2318 KYLELNGLPSKETC
-2332 ENRLDWKEQASLNF
+2332 ENRLDWNEQESLNF
-2346 LIGHL
+2346 LIGCL
-2351 LDDGCVHEASRICR
+2351 LDDGCVHEASRVCR
-2365 YFHFYNQDVALALH
+2365 YFHFYNQDVVLVLH

-2387 ASVDDM
+2387 ASVDDL
-2393 HPEMGAL
+2393 HPEVHAL
-2400 LRSAELLEEEE
+2400 LQSAELLQEEEE
-2411 ETGIPLRKVQSTS
+2411 PGIPLKKVQSTS

-2441 THLETLT
+2441 TNLETLT
-2448 SKCLHGKN
+2448 SRCLHGKN

-2471 GCCYTDVAAQDGEA
+2471 GCSYTDVAAQDGEA
-2485 MLRAILASQQPDRC
+2485 MLRTILASQQPDRC
-2499 KRAQAFISTQGLEP
+2499 KRAEAFISTQGLKP

-2522 EVTRELLTPSEGT
+2522 EVTRELLTPSEGA

-2540 TPTEESQSFL
+2540 FSPAEESQTFL
-2550 QLTTLCQDRTLLGM
+2550 QLTTLCQDRTLVGM

-2575 GALSCTTE
+2575 GELSCTTE

-2617 PSEEYG
+2617 PNEEYG

-2743 SYAKDSCVRQALH
+2743 SYAKDSCVRQALR

-2836 RLLRSSIFEEIS
+2836 RLLRSNIFEEIS
-2848 MKCKHHQPTDLVV
+2848 KKCKQHQPTDTVV

-2887 DVVNVLLKDPQTG
+2887 DIVNVLLKDAQTG

>member
-1 MEHVLQPARMKYLQG
+1 MERVLPILLVPLPAEATGCLG
-16 PHIKRGPG
+16 C
-24 RAYGPLALEVELVSA
+24 RAQLHREQE
-39 SHLEKEEPNEDE
+39 
-51 KKEEKQDPDLASDL
+51 
-65 EEEEEVEEEEGENDL
+65 
-80 GDPAVLS
+80 
-87 AVHNTQ
+87 
-93 KGLLSSPGIKASGVL
+93 VL
-108 GMSPASLHFQWQPAF
+108 GSL
-123 PSASSPTKYFGPP
+123 T
-136 LPSPDPPLLGSPS
+136 
-149 TSWPLRLSFP
+149 
-159 SHLTQLHPQH
+159 
-169 QRILKQQQSSQPPSS
+169 
-184 PAKEPWSQQPDP
+184 
-196 YANLMSQ
+196 
-203 KEKDW
+203 
-208 VVKVQMVQL
+208 
-217 QSENPRLDDYY
+217 
-228 YQEYYQ
+228 
-234 KLEKKQAEEERFGR
+234 
-248 KTKVESL
+248 
-255 KLVTPYIQ
+255 
-263 KAETYESVVRIK
+263 
-275 GSLGQ
+275 
-280 VAVST
+280 
-285 CFSPRRAIDAVPHGT
+285 
-300 QEQETGAAGSQR
+300 AAGS
-312 LQVLYRIE
+312 L
-320 KMFLQLLEIEEGQK
+320 
-334 DVTSQPCDPEQQSNQ
+334 
-349 AEKLFQ
+349 
-355 ALKTHEQNDLE
+355 H
-366 EAADGFLQVL
+366 VL
-376 SIRKGK
+376 SLAPGGRGGGGCH
-382 ALVAR
+382 LDG
-387 LLPFLPQ
+387 PF
-394 DRAVSLLLTITRH
+394 R
-407 LPFLV
+407 
-412 RRDVAD
+412 
-418 QALQLLFN
+418 
-426 PLSKCIS
+426 
-433 HLTFQ
+433 
-438 ELLQGLQGLMELP
+438 
-451 PGCSERPVTV
+451 
-461 VLQNQ
+461 Q
-466 FGISLLYTLLSHG
+466 FI
-479 EQLVSL
+479 
-485 DSSLEEPNSGRTAW
+485 
-499 TDMVVLTAWEIA
+499 
-511 QMPTAS
+511 
-517 LAEPLAFSS
+517 
-526 NLLPLFCHH
+526 
-535 VDKQLVQQLEARM
+535 
-548 KFVWED
+548 WED
-554 SHNSGTPTDKPRLLA
+554 SPNSGTPTDKPRLLA
-569 LSENYEL
+569 LSENCEL

-585 GRCDATVLYSYSEET
+585 GSCDATVLHSYNEET
-600 LQKLIGDQN
+600 LQKLIEDQN
-609 VSISLLSLRIL
+609 ISISLLSLRIL
-620 SFHSNRS
+620 SFHSNTS
-627 LLFINKCIVLHII
+627 LLFINKYIILHVI
-640 FPERNADI
+640 FPERDAEI
-648 RVLSCFTL
+648 RLLNCFTL
-656 PLPAQTVDR
+656 PLPAQAVDR

-689 IVDGRHVAHV
+689 IVDGRRIAHV

-704 QEDMC
+704 QEDVC
-709 NEQPQEPSTISSF
+709 NEQQQEPAKISSF

-729 DLDVIMIVSSS
+729 DLDAVVIISSS
-740 NTAVALNL
+740 NTAIALNL
-748 NLYFRQHPGHLL
+748 NLYF
-760 CERTLEDIPIE
+760 
-771 GPKGI
+771 
-776 DEDDP
+776 
-781 VNSEYNMKLTK
+781 
-792 FSFQVDR
+792 R

-810 TIKSSRLEDYC
+810 SIKSSKLEASC

-832 ESTESGD
+832 ESPESGD
-839 HRTCVPSWSFIL
+839 QSASVPSWAFIPQGLPHRQYSFPWK
-851 QNVMHSQYNFPQKG
+851 SPA
-865 PSKTVDP
+865 KTRDP
-872 GRSWKRMRISEQEE
+872 GRLWKRMHISEQEE
-886 PFELT
+886 PLELA

-897 FTALFTWAVERTGCT
+897 FTALFTWSVERTGCS
-912 IALWDLETQG
+912 IALWDLETQA
-922 MQYFSLGKRCIPVD
+922 MQCFSLGKKCIPVD
-936 SSGSQQLCLVLTEN
+936 SGGDQQLCLVLTEN
-950 GLSLVLFGLTQE
+950 GLCLILFGLTQE

-1028 DQFDHFPSHLYLKHV
+1028 DQFDNSPSHLYLKNV

-1068 FSEQLLNLTLSF
+1068 FSEQLLNLALSF

-1096 EHLQKGVNIFTSYIN
+1096 EHLQKGVNILTSYIN
-1111 ELRTFLIKFPWKLT
+1111 ELRTFMIKFPWKLT

-1144 IWEELSVE
+1144 MWEKLSVE
-1152 EVIADAILNNKI
+1152 EVVANAILNNKI
-1164 PEAQTFFRINSHSAQ
+1164 PEAQTFFRINNHSAQ
-1179 RLEELIKIGLDLVF
+1179 RLKELIKIGLDLVF
-1193 DSLKKNNV
+1193 DSLKKNNI

-1216 DQLLKICFYTTDKNI
+1216 DQLLKICFYTTNKNI
-1231 RDFLVDILKEKKYF
+1231 RDFLVEILKEKKYF
-1245 SEKDKG
+1245 SEKEKR
-1251 TVEFVHQVEKF
+1251 TVDFVHQVEKF
-1262 YSGSFQEN
+1262 YSGHFQEN

-1277 RYWIREQDFFK
+1277 RYWIKEQDFFK

-1294 SFLNYDHKDK
+1294 SFLKYDHK
-1304 DKLNKQGHKIVLNW
+1304 DKLNKQDHRIVLNW
-1318 AHWWHRLT
+1318 AQWWNQHT

-1344 PEALWRYLTAR
+1344 PEALWRYLTAH
-1355 HDWVSIILWIGEFQT
+1355 HDWLSIISWIGEFQT
-1370 QNSYASLQQ
+1370 QSSFASLQQ
-1379 NKWPPLTTDVM
+1379 NKWPPLTVDVV
-1390 DQNTCCNNYMRN
+1390 DQNTCCSNYMKN
-1402 AILDKL
+1402 EILDKL

-1428 LNRIGGVMQDSLPV
+1428 LNRIGGVMQDTLPV
-1442 QNYKSKEGW
+1442 QNYRSKEGW
-1451 DFHSHFILYCL
+1451 DFHSCFILYCL
-1462 EYSLQHLLYV
+1462 EHSLQHLLYV
-1472 YLDYYKLSPPN
+1472 YLDYYKLSPIN

-1503 QCRQVSSNLTD
+1503 QCRHVSSNLTD

-1526 QILIPSNQASIS
+1526 QILIPSNQASVS

-1585 TPYPKLKTALFP
+1585 TPYPKLRTALFP
-1597 QYTAPTVL
+1597 QYTVPGVL
-1605 PSDITLYHLIQ
+1605 PPDITLYHLIQ
-1616 SLLPFDPSRLFGWQS
+1616 SLLPFDPRRLFGWQS
-1631 ANTLAIGDAVS
+1631 ANTLAIGDVAS

-1654 KYAIVE
+1654 KYAIAE

-1675 AFGTFLVQELTKSKT
+1675 AFGTFLVQELTKSKN

-1704 LGLSSFHIPSIGAS
+1704 LGLSSFHIPSIGAA
-1718 CVCFLELLGLDS
+1718 CICFLELLGLDS

-1749 NEDAQYNFI
+1749 NEDAQYSLI
-1758 RESLAEKLSKLAV
+1758 RESLAEKISKLAV
-1771 GEKATT
+1771 GEKATI
-1777 EELLILLEEAIWN
+1777 EELLVLLEEGIWN
-1790 NIQQQEV
+1790 SIEQQEI

-1812 QFCRLHDMKL
+1812 QFCRLHKMKL

-1834 DWLQFIVH
+1834 DWLQFIIH

-1866 HLRLAFENLPSVSN
+1866 HLRLAFENLPSVSC
-1880 SRMDSDQVCNKF
+1880 STMDNDQVCNKF
-1892 PQELQRKK
+1892 PQELQRNK
-1900 EKTDFFEILLQC
+1900 EEMTDFFEILLQC

-1920 WLLAEAVEQQAPIL
+1920 WLLAEAVKQQAPIL
-1934 SVLASCLQ
+1934 SVLASCLQSQ

-1954 ITSVEHSVAVEAM
+1954 ITSVEDSVAAEAM
-1967 GHIQGT
+1967 GHIKGSVEGH
-1973 IEDHTWDLEDLS
+1973 IWDLEDLS

-1999 LIRGFQLFFKDSP
+1999 LIRGFHLFFKDSP
-2012 LLLMMEMYELC
+2012 LLLMMETYELC

-2044 TLETATPR
+2044 TLDTAATR
-2052 VHAIIPAPWLKE
+2052 VHAVIPAPWLKE
-2064 HVCFLLKLMLQQCRT
+2064 QVCFLLKLMLQQCRT

-2093 QHLFSDGPDVK
+2093 EHLFSDGPDVK

-2113 KDTSITINHVIITN
+2113 KDTSIDINRVIITS

-2136 CKSILEKLETDGQF
+2136 CRSILEKLETEGQF

-2166 LVIEEITQEMRA
+2166 LVIEEITQEMQT
-2178 LKHIDQSSLKQARI
+2178 LKHVDQWSLKQARI

-2218 QAFKACECPAEKG
+2218 QALKARECPTEEG
-2231 WSNTEERHLLLT
+2231 WSCAEERHLLLT
-2243 LAGHWL
+2243 LTGHWL
-2249 SQEDPVPL
+2249 AQEDLVPL

-2279 NQEEIEPRCSQHI
+2279 NQQEIEPRCSQQM
-2292 STSGELS
+2292 STSGELT

-2304 SEFSFSKLPALNTS
+2304 REFSFSKLAALNTS
-2318 KYLKLNGLPSKDNC
+2318 KYLELNGLPSKDNC
-2332 ENRLDWKEQASLNF
+2332 ENRLDWKEQESLNF
-2346 LIGHL
+2346 LIGRL
-2351 LDDGCVHEASRICR
+2351 LDDGCVHEASRVCR
-2365 YFHFYNQDVALALH
+2365 YFHFYNQDVAVVLH

-2387 ASVDDM
+2387 ASVDDL
-2393 HPEMGAL
+2393 HPEIHAL
-2400 LRSAELLEEEE
+2400 LRSAELPEEEE
-2411 ETGIPLRKVQSTS
+2411 PGFPLRKVQSTS

-2430 FVMLPPSDEVV
+2430 FVMLPPIDEVV
-2441 THLETLT
+2441 SNLETLT
-2448 SKCLHGKN
+2448 SRCLHGKN

-2471 GCCYTDVAAQDGEA
+2471 GCSYTDVAAQDGEA

-2499 KRAQAFISTQGLEP
+2499 RRAQAFISTQGLKP

-2535 GHKQI
+2535 GHKLMFI
-2540 TPTEESQSFL
+2540 PAEESQTFL
-2550 QLTTLCQDRTLLGM
+2550 QLTALCQDRTLVGM

-2575 GALSCTTE
+2575 GELSCTTE

-2617 PSEEYG
+2617 PNEEYG

-2787 MDCIMALPRFYQAS
+2787 MDCILALPRFYQAS

-2848 MKCKHHQPTDLVV
+2848 IKCKHHQPTDLVV
-2861 KNLKKLLTYCED
+2861 KNLKKLFTYCED
-2873 VYLYYKLAYEHKFY
+2873 VYLYYKLAYEHKFC

>member
-1 MEHVLQPARMKYLQG
+1 MAAEKWSG
-16 PHIKRGPG
+16 
-24 RAYGPLALEVELVSA
+24 SA
-39 SHLEKEEPNEDE
+39 
-51 KKEEKQDPDLASDL
+51 
-65 EEEEEVEEEEGENDL
+65 
-80 GDPAVLS
+80 
-87 AVHNTQ
+87 
-93 KGLLSSPGIKASGVL
+93 
-108 GMSPASLHFQWQPAF
+108 
-123 PSASSPTKYFGPP
+123 
-136 LPSPDPPLLGSPS
+136 
-149 TSWPLRLSFP
+149 
-159 SHLTQLHPQH
+159 
-169 QRILKQQQSSQPPSS
+169 
-184 PAKEPWSQQPDP
+184 
-196 YANLMSQ
+196 
-203 KEKDW
+203 
-208 VVKVQMVQL
+208 
-217 QSENPRLDDYY
+217 
-228 YQEYYQ
+228 
-234 KLEKKQAEEERFGR
+234 
-248 KTKVESL
+248 
-255 KLVTPYIQ
+255 
-263 KAETYESVVRIK
+263 
-275 GSLGQ
+275 
-280 VAVST
+280 
-285 CFSPRRAIDAVPHGT
+285 
-300 QEQETGAAGSQR
+300 AAGSSCNHKAMERVLPMLLVPVPAEATGR
-312 LQVLYRIE
+312 LGSRAQLHREQEVLGS
-320 KMFLQLLEIEEGQK
+320 L
-334 DVTSQPCDPEQQSNQ
+334 T
-349 AEKLFQ
+349 
-355 ALKTHEQNDLE
+355 
-366 EAADGFLQVL
+366 AAGSLQVL
-376 SIRKGK
+376 SLAPGGRGGGGCC
-382 ALVAR
+382 LDG
-387 LLPFLPQ
+387 PF
-394 DRAVSLLLTITRH
+394 RH
-407 LPFLV
+407 
-412 RRDVAD
+412 
-418 QALQLLFN
+418 
-426 PLSKCIS
+426 
-433 HLTFQ
+433 
-438 ELLQGLQGLMELP
+438 
-451 PGCSERPVTV
+451 
-461 VLQNQ
+461 
-466 FGISLLYTLLSHG
+466 
-479 EQLVSL
+479 
-485 DSSLEEPNSGRTAW
+485 
-499 TDMVVLTAWEIA
+499 
-511 QMPTAS
+511 
-517 LAEPLAFSS
+517 
-526 NLLPLFCHH
+526 
-535 VDKQLVQQLEARM
+535 
-548 KFVWED
+548 FVWED
-554 SHNSGTPTDKPRLLA
+554 CHNSGTPTDKPRLLA

-585 GRCDATVLYSYSEET
+585 GRCDGTILYSYTEET
-600 LQKLIGDQN
+600 LQKLIEDQN
-609 VSISLLSLRIL
+609 ISISLLSLRIL
-620 SFHSNRS
+620 SFHNNTS
-627 LLFINKCIVLHII
+627 LLFINKSIILRII
-640 FPERNADI
+640 FPERDAEI
-648 RVLSCFTL
+648 RVLNCFTL
-656 PLPAQTVDR
+656 PLPTQAVDR

-689 IVDGRHVAHV
+689 MVDGTHVAHV
-699 DLALH
+699 DLTLH

-709 NEQPQEPSTISSF
+709 NEQQQQPANISSF
-722 TSLKVSQ
+722 ISLKVSQ
-729 DLDVIMIVSSS
+729 DLDVVVIVSSS
-740 NTAVALNL
+740 NSAVALNL
-748 NLYFRQHPGHLL
+748 NLYFRQHPGHILR
-760 CERTLEDIPIE
+760 ERTLQDIPIE

-781 VNSEYNMKLTK
+781 VNSDYNMKLTK

-799 SWKAQLSSLNE
+799 SWKAQLSSLNK
-810 TIKSSRLEDYC
+810 TIKSSKLEFSHC
-821 CAPWF
+821 VPWF

-832 ESTESGD
+832 EFPESLN
-839 HRTCVPSWSFIL
+839 HSMNAPSWPFIP
-851 QNVMHSQYNFPQKG
+851 QDIMHSQYNFPQKDHT
-865 PSKTVDP
+865 KTSDP
-872 GRSWKRMRISEQEE
+872 GRAWKMMHISEQEE
-886 PFELT
+886 PIELR

-897 FTALFTWAVERTGCT
+897 FTALFTWAVERMGCT
-912 IALWDLETQG
+912 IVLWDLETQG
-922 MQYFSLGKRCIPVD
+922 MQCFFLGQKCIPVD
-936 SSGSQQLCLVLTEN
+936 NSGDQQLCLVLTEN
-950 GLSLVLFGLTQE
+950 GLSLILFGLSQE

-1021 SSKSSVP
+1021 SSKSSVS
-1028 DQFDHFPSHLYLKHV
+1028 DQFDHFPSHLYLRNV

-1054 SAIRENDSETQSKH
+1054 SAIRESDSETQSKN

-1080 LNKQIKEL
+1080 LNKQIKEI
-1088 FIHNEELD
+1088 FIHHEELD
-1096 EHLQKGVNIFTSYIN
+1096 EHLQKGVNILTSYIN
-1111 ELRTFLIKFPWKLT
+1111 ELRTFMIKFPWKLT
-1125 DAVDEYD
+1125 DAIEEYD
-1132 VKENVPKVKESN
+1132 VNENVPKVKESN
-1144 IWEELSVE
+1144 IWEKFSIED
-1152 EVIADAILNNKI
+1152 VIANAILNNKI

-1179 RLEELIKIGLDLVF
+1179 RLEELIRIGLDLVF
-1193 DSLKKNNV
+1193 DNLKKNNV
-1201 KEASELLKNMGFNVK
+1201 KEASELLKNMGFDVK

-1231 RDFLVDILKEKKYF
+1231 RDFLVEILKEKNYF
-1245 SEKDKG
+1245 SEKENG
-1251 TVEFVHQVEKF
+1251 TIDFVHQVEKF
-1262 YSGSFQEN
+1262 YSEYLQEN

-1277 RYWIREQDFFK
+1277 RYWIKEQDFFK

-1294 SFLNYDHKDK
+1294 SFLKYDQK
-1304 DKLNKQGHKIVLNW
+1304 DKLNKQNHRIALNW
-1318 AHWWHRLT
+1318 AQWWNQLT
-1326 QESILLPRIS
+1326 QESILLPRIN
-1336 PEEYKSYS
+1336 PEAYKSCS

-1355 HDWVSIILWIGEFQT
+1355 HDWLSIISWIGEFQT
-1370 QNSYASLQQ
+1370 HNSYASLQQ
-1379 NKWPPLTTDVM
+1379 NKWPPLTVDVI
-1390 DQNTCCNNYMRN
+1390 DQNTCCNDNMRN
-1402 AILDKL
+1402 KILDDL

-1428 LNRIGGVMQDSLPV
+1428 LNHIGGVMQDTLPV
-1442 QNYKSKEGW
+1442 QNYRSKEGW
-1451 DFHSHFILYCL
+1451 DFHSRFILYCL
-1462 EYSLQHLLYV
+1462 EHNLQYLLYV
-1472 YLDYYKLSPPN
+1472 FLDYYKLSPSN

-1526 QILIPSNQASIS
+1526 QILIPSNQASVS

-1570 NCLKKVDPQLLKMAL
+1570 SCLKKVDPQLLKMAL
-1585 TPYPKLKTALFP
+1585 APYPKLKTALFP
-1597 QYTAPTVL
+1597 QYTAPSVL
-1605 PSDITLYHLIQ
+1605 PPDITLYHLIQ
-1616 SLLPFDPSRLFGWQS
+1616 SLSPFDPSRLFGWQS
-1631 ANTLAIGDAVS
+1631 ANTLAIGDAWS
-1642 QLPHFSSPDLVN
+1642 HLPHFSSPDLVN

-1704 LGLSSFHIPSIGAS
+1704 LGLSSSCIPSIGAA
-1718 CVCFLELLGLDS
+1718 CVCFLELLGLNS

-1749 NEDAQYNFI
+1749 NEDAQYSFI
-1758 RESLAEKLSKLAV
+1758 RESLAEKLSKLAAD
-1771 GEKATT
+1771 EKATI
-1777 EELLILLEEAIWN
+1777 EELLILLEEGIWN
-1790 NIQQQEV
+1790 SIQQQEI

-1812 QFCRLHDMKL
+1812 QFCRLHNMKL

-1834 DWLQFIVH
+1834 DWLQFIIH
-1842 SQLHNY
+1842 SQIHNY

-1866 HLRLAFENLPSVSN
+1866 HLKLAFENLSSVSN
-1880 SRMDSDQVCNKF
+1880 SRMDNDQVCIK
-1892 PQELQRKK
+1892 PPKELQRSK
-1900 EKTDFFEILLQC
+1900 EEMTDFFEILLQC
-1912 SEVPNSWC
+1912 SEEPHSWC
-1920 WLLAEAVEQQAPIL
+1920 WLLAEAVKQQAPVL

-1954 ITSVEHSVAVEAM
+1954 ITSVEDSVAAEAM
-1967 GHIQGT
+1967 GHIQGSV
-1973 IEDHTWDLEDLS
+1973 EGHTWDLEDLS

-2037 EFQKSLE
+2037 EFQKNLE
-2044 TLETATPR
+2044 TLETAAAS
-2052 VHAIIPAPWLKE
+2052 VHTVIPFPWLKE
-2064 HVCFLLKLMLQQCRT
+2064 QVCFLLKLMLQQCRT

-2093 QHLFSDGPDVK
+2093 EHLFSHGPDVK
-2104 KLCVLSQIL
+2104 KLYVLSQIL
-2113 KDTSITINHVIITN
+2113 KDTSIAINRVIITT

-2136 CKSILEKLETDGQF
+2136 CRSVLEKLETNGQF

-2166 LVIEEITQEMRA
+2166 LVIEEVIQEMQT
-2178 LKHIDQSSLKQARI
+2178 LKHIDQWSLKQARI
-2192 DFWKKCHEN
+2192 DFWKKCHET
-2201 FKKNCI
+2201 FKKNSI
-2207 SSKAAS
+2207 SSKAAT

-2218 QAFKACECPAEKG
+2218 QALVACEYPTEEG
-2231 WSNTEERHLLLT
+2231 PSSIEERHLLLT

-2249 SQEDPVPL
+2249 AQEDLVPV
-2257 EELEELEK
+2257 EKLEELEK
-2265 QIWLCRITQHTLRG
+2265 QIWLCRITRHTLRG
-2279 NQEEIEPRCSQHI
+2279 HQEEMEPRFSQQI
-2292 STSGELS
+2292 SISGELS

-2304 SEFSFSKLPALNTS
+2304 SEFSFSKLAALNTS
-2318 KYLKLNGLPSKDNC
+2318 KYLELNGLPSKETC
-2332 ENRLDWKEQASLNF
+2332 EDRLDWKEQKSLNF
-2346 LIGHL
+2346 LIGRL
-2351 LDDGCVHEASRICR
+2351 LDDGCVHEASRVCR
-2365 YFHFYNQDVALALH
+2365 YFHFYNQDVALVLH

-2387 ASVDDM
+2387 ASVDDL
-2393 HPEMGAL
+2393 HPEIHAL
-2400 LRSAELLEEEE
+2400 LQSAELLEEEE
-2411 ETGIPLRKVQSTS
+2411 EPHIPLRKVSSTS

-2430 FVMLPPSDEVV
+2430 FVMLPHRDEVV
-2441 THLETLT
+2441 TNLETLT
-2448 SKCLHGKN
+2448 RKCLHGKN

-2462 CLYELAKEL
+2462 CLYELSKEL
-2471 GCCYTDVAAQDGEA
+2471 GCSYTDVATRDGEA
-2485 MLRAILASQQPDRC
+2485 MLRAILASQQPNRC
-2499 KRAQAFISTQGLEP
+2499 KQAQAFISTQGLEP

-2522 EVTRELLTPSEGT
+2522 EVTRELLSPSEGA
-2535 GHKQI
+2535 GHKQMS
-2540 TPTEESQSFL
+2540 TPAEESQTFL
-2550 QLTTLCQDRTLLGM
+2550 QLTTLCQDRTLVGM

-2575 GALSCTTE
+2575 GELSCTTE

-2604 LQAARLLTDNHLA
+2604 LKAARLLTDNHLA
-2617 PSEEYG
+2617 PNEEYG

-2756 CHRLTKLITLQ
+2756 CHRLTKLLTLQ

-2836 RLLRSSIFEEIS
+2836 KLLNSSIFEEIS
-2848 MKCKHHQPTDLVV
+2848 KKYKQHQPTDTVV

>member
-87 AVHNTQ
+87 AVHNT
-93 KGLLSSPGIKASGVL
+93 
-108 GMSPASLHFQWQPAF
+108 QPAF